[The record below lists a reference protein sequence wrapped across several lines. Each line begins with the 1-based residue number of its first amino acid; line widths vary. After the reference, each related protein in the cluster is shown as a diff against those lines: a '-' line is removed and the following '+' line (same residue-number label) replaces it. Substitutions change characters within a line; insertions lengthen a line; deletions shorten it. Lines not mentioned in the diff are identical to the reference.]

1 MSRHYKKYSKEFK
14 LQCVKECEAGATF
27 YSVDKKYGLSFG
39 TAGNW
44 CSNYK
49 ARGEESLEKHNSMQR
64 QYTANFK
71 RKVIA
76 AYYAGEGSLDVVAR
90 KYDILSESTVLKWI
104 RQYNNHE
111 ELTDSRSKG
120 ESLMV
125 RTNKSRETSLEER
138 IAIVEYC
145 TANSYNYALAA
156 KEYNYSYI
164 QVYSWVKK
172 YQSKGI
178 EGLYDRRGHKKP
190 EEELN
195 ELENLQAEN
204 RVLKAK
210 TKQQQMEIDFLK
222 KLDAVERR

>member
-1 MSRHYKKYSKEFK
+1 MSKKYKKYSKEFK

-27 YSVDKKYGLSFG
+27 YSVDKKYSLSLG

-44 CSNYK
+44 CAIYK
-49 ARGEESLEKHNSMQR
+49 VRGEEGLERHNSMLCH
-64 QYTANFK
+64 YTADFK
-71 RKVIA
+71 KKVVA
-76 AYYAGEGSLDVVAR
+76 AYFAGEGSIATVAR
-90 KYDILSESTVLKWI
+90 KYGILSESSVLKWI
-104 RQYNNHE
+104 KQYNNHE
-111 ELTDSRSKG
+111 ELTDSRPKG
-120 ESLMV
+120 ESLMAKN
-125 RTNKSRETSLEER
+125 NKSRETSLEER

-145 TANSYNYALAA
+145 ISNSYNYALAA
-156 KEYNYSYI
+156 KKYNCSYW

-172 YQSKGI
+172 YQDKGV

-195 ELENLQAEN
+195 ELEKLQAEN